1 MNGKAKSV
9 TLPDGKTGIEW
20 ESLEKPCLNQWYRT
34 MDSEL
39 DYWKITKDYY
49 SPERRETLYR
59 IVEYYNGDILYSGH
73 SLKSIRMIMR
83 ENTYRIVIDHGL

>member
-1 MNGKAKSV
+1 MNGKAKAV
-9 TLPDGKTGIEW
+9 PLPDGKTGIEW

-34 MDSEL
+34 MDNEL